1 MSDKKPNPIL
11 EMLKEKVAREE
22 AEAAA
27 KSQLETVES
36 DAEVPSEFA
45 EAAPDVWDDEKDW
58 RKEKAERQ
66 SEEDDALKRLRIRD
80 VYERLTGRKVD
91 PKRSGG
97 KNEILVFCPSA
108 DHDNSNTEAACINTV
123 KNTWV
128 CYGQCDDGGG
138 VIDMVAAANGLPYGK
153 ASKGKEFAKAKQITL
168 EEMCGWQFVRQG
180 KVYVG
185 KSPETQQREAE
196 EFEATYSSPAEAAVE
211 EMKSHIV
218 SAKEVAKELGFSLDA
233 VDDDLPS
240 IGATKFDRKEFGV
253 GSGVEAAKVRPQ
265 RPDPA
270 SLGAKPARE
279 TKPASSDDRPA
290 LHPVPELPESEEE
303 EEDLDAP
310 EMLPEIE
317 GIFDNIPPDT
327 PLYEFMYS
335 TMHLATPKEFLL
347 FRGLQLLALSAGAYV
362 RGSVAGRQFKPS
374 LACMFIASSGA
385 GKSESSEYLSSVLED
400 DAYTWR
406 TFSPPS
412 GKYLWH
418 SGLKQFRDPG
428 SGEYLLQ
435 TLSQIK
441 NDSGV
446 HPIRDVTMHLDIDEL
461 AQLMSKGAIK
471 GSSLITTI
479 QKFDNSGGV
488 NHSISTG
495 SMGMGEQRAVNPN
508 VIISAGTQAAVL
520 GRLLGQGNIG
530 NGLMARFEIVT
541 GNRAPERK
549 SFRLKPV
556 NLDFAQQLYS
566 DIAQKYLNGCD
577 QAKRDLVVIPFN
589 DECEDE
595 FDRINYKMQKLK
607 LTTDAKSRFD
617 LKFRKMCLLFAINSG
632 RTEIML
638 PDVHAAE
645 WIMEYLDR
653 TTSMTA
659 EKTVTSEGN
668 EMEDGI
674 LTAAAGAIAFKDK
687 GYATEGDIWLR
698 SGGKRKGWDRDA
710 FNRKLERLIDRGELV
725 VDPRTAAR
733 GPKGHRYVL
742 PGSPSLKVVPNNKNK
757 GKGSK

>member
-45 EAAPDVWDDEKDW
+45 EAAPEVWDDEHDW

-66 SEEDDALKRLRIRD
+66 NEEDEALKRLKVRD

-91 PKRSGG
+91 TKRSGG
-97 KNEILVFCPSA
+97 RNEILVFCPSA

-128 CYGQCDDGGG
+128 CYGQCDNGGG
-138 VIDMVAAANGLPYGK
+138 IIDMVAAAHGLPYGQ
-153 ASKGKEFAKAKQITL
+153 AAKGKEFAKAKQITL

-180 KVYVG
+180 KVYIG
-185 KSPETQQREAE
+185 KSPETQQREAA
-196 EFEATYSSPAEAAVE
+196 EFEASYVQQVEEVVE
-211 EMKSHIV
+211 EMKSHVV
-218 SAKEVAKELGFSLDA
+218 SGEEVAKELGFSLDA

-240 IGATKFDRKEFGV
+240 IGATKFDRSEFGV
-253 GSGVEAAKVRPQ
+253 GSGVEVAKVKPQ
-265 RPDPA
+265 RDPPPSLVA
-270 SLGAKPARE
+270 SP
-279 TKPASSDDRPA
+279 PSSIERPA
-290 LHPVPELPESEEE
+290 LHSVPQPEVSEEE

-310 EMLPEIE
+310 EMLPEIT

-327 PLYEFMYS
+327 PLYEFMYA
-335 TMHLATPKEFLL
+335 TNHLATPKEFLL

-362 RGSVAGRQFKPS
+362 RGYVAGRQFKPS

-385 GKSESSEYLSSVLED
+385 GKSESNEYLASVLDD

-406 TFSPPS
+406 TFSPTT
-412 GKYLWH
+412 GQHMWH
-418 SGLKQFRDPG
+418 SGVKQFRDPG

-435 TLSQIK
+435 VLSQVK

-446 HPIRDVTMHLDIDEL
+446 HKVRDVTMHLDIDEL

-495 SMGMGEQRAVNPN
+495 SMGMGEQKAVNPN

-520 GRLLGQGNIG
+520 GRLLGAGNIG

-549 SFRLKPV
+549 SFRHRPV
-556 NLDFAQQLYS
+556 NLSYAQELYV

-577 QAKRDLVVIPFN
+577 QEKRHLTVIPFN

-607 LTTDAKSRFD
+607 LTSDAKSRFD
-617 LKFRKMCLLFAINSG
+617 LKFRKFCLLFAINSG

-638 PDVHAAE
+638 EDVRSAE
-645 WIMEYLDR
+645 WIMEFLDR

-668 EMEDGI
+668 EMEDAI
-674 LTAAAGAIAFKDK
+674 LVAAAGAIAYKDK
-687 GYATEGDIWLR
+687 GYATGGDLWLR
-698 SGGKRKGWDRDA
+698 SSGKKKGWDQDVFR
-710 FNRKLERLIDRGELV
+710 RKVEKLVEYGELV

-742 PGSPSLKVVPNNKNK
+742 PGSPALKVVQNKNNKS
-757 GKGSK
+757 KGSK

>member
-1 MSDKKPNPIL
+1 MTDKKPNPIL

-27 KSQLETVES
+27 KAELETVES
-36 DAEVPSEFA
+36 EAEVPSEFS
-45 EAAPDVWDDEKDW
+45 EAAPDVWDDDNDW
-58 RKEKAERQ
+58 RKRKAEQ
-66 SEEDDALKRLRIRD
+66 QAEEDDALKSLRVRE

-128 CYGQCDDGGG
+128 CYGQCDNGGG
-138 VIDMVAAANGLPYGK
+138 VVDMVAAAHGLPYGK
-153 ASKGKEFAKAKQITL
+153 SSKGKEFAKAKQITL
-168 EEMCGWQFVRQG
+168 EELCGWQFVREG
-180 KVYVG
+180 KAYVG
-185 KSPETQQREAE
+185 KSPQTQQREAA
-196 EFEATYSSPAEAAVE
+196 EFEATYTQAAEEVVE
-211 EMKSHIV
+211 EIKSHVV
-218 SAKEVAKELGFSLDA
+218 SREEVAKKLGFSLDA

-240 IGATKFDRKEFGV
+240 IGATKFDRSEFGADAPAEV
-253 GSGVEAAKVRPQ
+253 VKVKPYREP
-265 RPDPA
+265 PA
-270 SLGAKPARE
+270 SLV
-279 TKPASSDDRPA
+279 TSPASSSERPT
-290 LHPVPELPESEEE
+290 LHSVPQEVTNDED
-303 EEDLDAP
+303 EEDL
-310 EMLPEIE
+310 ETQELLPEIE
-317 GIFDNIPPDT
+317 GIFDNIPQDT
-327 PLYEFMYS
+327 PLYEFMYA
-335 TMHLATPKEFLL
+335 TNHLATPKEFLL
-347 FRGLQLLALSAGAYV
+347 FRGLQLLALSSGAYV
-362 RGSVAGRQFKPS
+362 RGSVAGRHFKPS

-385 GKSESSEYLSSVLED
+385 GKSESNEYLASVLDD

-406 TFSPPS
+406 TFSPTS
-412 GKYLWH
+412 GQYMWN
-418 SGLKQFRDPG
+418 SGVKSFRDPG

-435 TLSQIK
+435 VLSQVK

-446 HPIRDVTMHLDIDEL
+446 HKVRDVTMHLDIDEL

-495 SMGMGEQRAVNPN
+495 SMGMGEQKAVNPN

-556 NLDFAQQLYS
+556 NLSYAQELYV
-566 DIAQKYLNGCD
+566 DIAKKYLNGAD
-577 QAKRDLVVIPFN
+577 QAKRNLIVIPFN

-607 LTTDAKSRFD
+607 LTSDAKSRFD
-617 LKFRKMCLLFAINSG
+617 LKFRKFCLLFAINSG
-632 RTEIML
+632 RTEVML
-638 PDVHAAE
+638 EDLRSAE
-645 WIMEYLDR
+645 WIMDYLDR

-674 LTAAAGAIAFKDK
+674 LAAAAGAIEYKDK
-687 GYATEGDIWLR
+687 GYATEGDLWMR
-698 SGGKRKGWDRDA
+698 SSGKKKGWDKDA
-710 FNRKLERLIDRGELV
+710 FRRKVEKLVEFGELV

-742 PGSPSLKVVPNNKNK
+742 PGSPTLKAVPNTKNRK
-757 GKGSK
+757 TK